1 MTIRTITTK
10 LNNLIHNYTFQAI
23 VLSLLAAALIVTS
36 VMSYLGLTGP
46 I

>member
-10 LNNLIHNYTFQAI
+10 LNNLIYNYTFQGI
-23 VLSLLAAALIVTS
+23 VLDAVAFTLIATS
-36 VMSYLGLTGP
+36 VISYLGMTCP

>member
-10 LNNLIHNYTFQAI
+10 LNNLIHNYTFQGI
-23 VLSLLAAALIVTS
+23 VLDAVAFTLIATS
-36 VMSYLGLTGP
+36 VISYLGMTGP

>member
-1 MTIRTITTK
+1 MTITTITSRI
-10 LNNLIHNYTFQAI
+10 NNLIHNYTFQAI
-23 VLSLLAAALIVTS
+23 VLSALTFTLIVTS